1 MTKFLGE
8 YAAKIDDKG
17 RVVFPS
23 ALKALVPEGS
33 EFIIKR
39 NRFAPCLDVFTSS
52 EWERQSEELRSRLD
66 TFFNPE
72 DEMFRRD
79 YTRGTATVVPDG
91 KLGRISVPKRL
102 LEHIGASK
110 EVVFSG
116 SGYKIEIWSR
126 ENFEKNELS
135 DQQFNAIAQRLSQKR

>member
-66 TFFNPE
+66 TLFNPE
-72 DEMFRRD
+72 DEMFWRD

-110 EVVFSG
+110 EVVFSR

>member
-8 YAAKIDDKG
+8 YSAKIDDKG

-23 ALKALVPEGS
+23 AFKALVPEGS

-39 NRFAPCLDVFTSS
+39 NRFAPCLDVFTAS

-72 DEMFRRD
+72 DEMFWRD

-91 KLGRISVPKRL
+91 KIGRISMPKRL

-110 EVVFSG
+110 EVIFSG

-126 ENFEKNELS
+126 ENFEQHELS
-135 DQQFNAIAQRLSQKR
+135 DQQFQAIAQRLSKQR